1 MVVRRASALPLQR
14 EGLIIGRGRTSANG
28 LAAVALGHPEWGWT
42 KAHGIGFAVG
52 LWLIRYD
59 RIGTAVALALEG
71 CTAVTNST
79 VAVRTLVIRR
89 RFIVYVAICAHCA
102 GIRVDVALV

>member
-1 MVVRRASALPLQR
+1 VSPGDL
-14 EGLIIGRGRTSANG
+14 ANG
-28 LAAVALGHPEWGWT
+28 LAAVPLGHPEWGRA
-42 KAHGIGFAVG
+42 KADGIGFAVS
-52 LWLIRYD
+52 LRPIRYD

-89 RFIVYVAICAHCA
+89 RFIVYVAICARCA